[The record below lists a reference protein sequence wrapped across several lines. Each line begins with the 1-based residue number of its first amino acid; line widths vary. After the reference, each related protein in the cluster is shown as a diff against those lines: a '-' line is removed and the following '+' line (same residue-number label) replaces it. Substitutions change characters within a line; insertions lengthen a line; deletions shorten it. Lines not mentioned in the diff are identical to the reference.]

1 MKFYI
6 PSYQRAKR
14 QKTLRYLAD
23 MGYGR
28 GEIIIATQT
37 ERDRDEYAK
46 LYDREAKI
54 VFKPANSIAENR
66 NTLMELMSPGEHAI
80 MLDDDISRFD
90 TLIPIKS
97 KSHPFGIFKAV
108 ANREALDAILEGA
121 FRLCKQYGGLTWGMY
136 SIHNERMMYGA
147 FSRARF
153 NLDRLF
159 AGTLI
164 GIIRTAQMF
173 NTEYRTKEDYEY
185 LLRQAR
191 AGKPIIRLNW
201 VAPYA
206 EHFTS
211 GGCSETRSQEG
222 AYSSTLLSCEFP
234 EYVQQNKKKPEEIT
248 QIKPL
253 FEGTGGE
260 K

>member
-1 MKFYI
+1 MKIYI
-6 PSYQRAKR
+6 PSYQRAQR

-23 MGYGR
+23 LGYTR
-28 GEIIIATQT
+28 DEIFIATQT
-37 ERDRDEYAK
+37 ERDRDEYAR
-46 LYDREAKI
+46 LHDREARI
-54 VFKPANSIAENR
+54 IFRPAHSIAENR
-66 NTLMELMSPGEHAI
+66 NTLMELMSPGEQAV

-90 TLIPIKS
+90 VLRPIKA
-97 KSHPFGIFKAV
+97 KGHPYGTFKRVDTRETLDSIF
-108 ANREALDAILEGA
+108 EGA
-121 FRLCKQYGGLTWGMY
+121 FRLCKQHGGLTWGMY

-147 FSRARF
+147 LSRARF

-164 GIIRTAQMF
+164 GIIRTAQVF
-173 NTEYRTKEDYEY
+173 NTEYQTKEDYEY

-191 AGKPIIRLNW
+191 EGRPILRLNW

-211 GGCSETRSQEG
+211 GGCSETRSREG
-222 AYSSTLLSCEFP
+222 IYSAALLSCEFP
-234 EYVQQNKKKPEEIT
+234 EFVRQNKKKPEEIN

-253 FEGTGGE
+253 FGG
-260 K
+260 KK